1 MDTEVDSRLDKLG
14 TPEAEA
20 LRGKA
25 AIATARLAYELFGQ
39 RFTGER
45 WQPLQASGTHL
56 PGRTSSG
63 RCGPR
68 PPPRTSAASELVPT

>member
-1 MDTEVDSRLDKLG
+1 MASFFVSRMDAEVDSRLGKLG

-25 AIATARLAYELFGQ
+25 AIATARLAYELFEQ

-56 PGRTSSG
+56 QRPLWASTS
-63 RCGPR
+63 
-68 PPPRTSAASELVPT
+68 TKD